1 MYVIIGLTPSD
12 SGADKSVPLF
22 VWGGDMLFLL
32 DNWCVAPINTAL
44 FDNF

>member
-22 VWGGDMLFLL
+22 VWGRDILFLL
-32 DNWCVAPINTAL
+32 DNWGVASINLAL

>member
-12 SGADKSVPLF
+12 SGADKSVRLF
-22 VWGGDMLFLL
+22 VWGMDMLFLL
-32 DNWCVAPINTAL
+32 NNWGVAPINSVL